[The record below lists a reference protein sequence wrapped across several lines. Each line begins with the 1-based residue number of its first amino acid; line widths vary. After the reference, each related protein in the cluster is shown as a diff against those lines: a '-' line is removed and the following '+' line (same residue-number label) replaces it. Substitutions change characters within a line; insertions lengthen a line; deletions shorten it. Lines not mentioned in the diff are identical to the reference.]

1 MNFPERTIK
10 SCCIVS
16 YCIVYNR
23 AVSSLTD
30 TTNTSQTPPP
40 KNVYFHHRRLAP
52 RPQIISFSVFAQ
64 RRAQWQIS
72 GLVNEDLFCQP
83 ALSSSGG
90 LRPGRSSVCG
100 LWLAPRTPSNTRSH
114 CSYQRCTKRCIL
126 HLAFLNAKLLHLTCG
141 ARKRCL
147 LLWAFHNAKP
157 LQLPIAYTARKR
169 CILLWA
175 FYNEK
180 PLQLPSLRCTK
191 PLHLPCC
198 CTKTLP
204 FTFGLSQREATAAA

>member
-16 YCIVYNR
+16 YCIVFNR

-30 TTNTSQTPPP
+30 TTNTLQTPPP
-40 KNVYFHHRRLAP
+40 NNVHFHHRRLAP

-83 ALSSSGG
+83 ALSSTGG

-114 CSYQRCTKRCIL
+114 CSYQRCTKTL
-126 HLAFLNAKLLHLTCG
+126 HFTFSLSQCKA
-141 ARKRCL
+141 
-147 LLWAFHNAKP
+147 
-157 LQLPIAYTARKR
+157 IASAVR
-169 CILLWA
+169 
-175 FYNEK
+175 
-180 PLQLPSLRCTK
+180 
-191 PLHLPCC
+191 
-198 CTKTLP
+198 CTKTLH
-204 FTFGLSQREATAAA
+204 FTFGLSQRETTATA